1 MPDPVALRALVG
13 PPFEIALPGLGLTDG
28 QTSVAVAAYR
38 GSYDRVAATRTP
50 LFPGVPEFLGKLG
63 AAGLRPA
70 VATSQPEYLA
80 RWIVEGVGIDEHFT
94 LVGRGRRAE
103 MTRAA
108 RRPSRGSGRLRKG
121 RRVST
126 DVSAR
131 IQQILDERRQ
141 GLPPLRSEIAV
152 WREVD
157 EQLGELD
164 AAVMALRDH
173 AGTPDELRERLTQFR
188 VEDARDG
195 IAEALRLLRVL
206 ESRFSRDTV
215 NIGVSGQARVGK
227 STLLQSVSGLS
238 DDQIPTGQGLA
249 VTAVRSRIQHS
260 ATVDRATLRM
270 HTFGTF
276 VADVVAPYHAEL
288 GLTGLPAAPAEF
300 RTWSYPTPGA
310 DERGDDTAG
319 RPSYATMLN
328 RLRDMQASISTFVD
342 DLTGGERVVG
352 LDELRR
358 FVAYPTND
366 ELRAAAAAG
375 GTVHRRYLAVRDA
388 RIECRFP
395 ELQVENLAIV
405 DLPGLGEVAVRAEAH
420 HVDGLQDEVDV
431 VLLVK
436 RAVEG
441 MAYWGGADAR
451 ALDLLDIAR
460 GFAAKRDFV
469 FLLINRG
476 GTAAALQDA
485 LRDDIRRQV
494 NIGRADQFF
503 RVVEADAADPADVH
517 KQVLVPVLD
526 HLADRMSTMD
536 ADVVAGT
543 RAQLCAAADRVAA
556 LAADLDP
563 ALASVSP
570 ASGSVAEDLDRR
582 TSRLRQD
589 LTGDLVAL
597 VGELHEQTRNAAED
611 PEYVAAVEEA
621 FATTRAWITAGLGVD
636 ERSWKDEGLRTM
648 RVDRGS
654 GRYAGEE
661 LNRVRV
667 EISTSFEGLDVFFD
681 ARVAQL
687 WNRVAAS
694 LSPHLGELLA
704 GLDGEHA
711 LRRLAELLD
720 GASEP
725 CPRLSRAVQA
735 LLAVRLDYRSQLHPR
750 VRAELDGLSLQ
761 VTDPHTGDP
770 RTQIVVEATEA
781 GVEELYQFVV
791 RKAERAAHLT
801 KKALLR
807 EGVTPALV
815 LHAAAEQFEDV
826 LIRSGDSERE
836 FKRLAR
842 SYRDEVWPG
851 VYGEID
857 AANARIARVR
867 RARETLLASLA
878 AMPGG
883 NT

>member
-1 MPDPVALRALVG
+1 MG
-13 PPFEIALPGLGLTDG
+13 NQDG
-28 QTSVAVAAYR
+28 QGR
-38 GSYDRVAATRTP
+38 QRR
-50 LFPGVPEFLGKLG
+50 LG
-63 AAGLRPA
+63 PH
-70 VATSQPEYLA
+70 P
-80 RWIVEGVGIDEHFT
+80 
-94 LVGRGRRAE
+94 
-103 MTRAA
+103 
-108 RRPSRGSGRLRKG
+108 KG

-131 IQQILDERRQ
+131 IRQILETRRRA
-141 GLPPLRSEIAV
+141 LPGLRSEITV
-152 WREVD
+152 WRDVD
-157 EQLGELD
+157 EQLGEL
-164 AAVMALRDH
+164 AASVEALREHSGTSDELRDH
-173 AGTPDELRERLTQFR
+173 LTQFR

-195 IAEALRLLRVL
+195 IAAAVALLRVL

-215 NIGVSGQARVGK
+215 NVGVSGQARVGK
-227 STLLQSVSGLS
+227 STLLQSISGLT
-238 DDQIPTGQGLA
+238 DEQIPTGQGLA

-260 ATVDRATLRM
+260 ATVERATLRM

-276 VADVVAPYHAEL
+276 VADVLAPYHAEL
-288 GLTGLPAAPAEF
+288 GLTGLPSSPGEF
-300 RTWSYPTPGA
+300 RTWPYPTPGS
-310 DERGDDTAG
+310 DDGPDDAG

-342 DLTGGERVVG
+342 DLTGGERVVA

-366 ELRAAAAAG
+366 ELRGAG
-375 GTVHRRYLAVRDA
+375 PVSRRYLAVRDA

-436 RAVEG
+436 RPVEG
-441 MAYWGGADAR
+441 MAFWGGSDAR

-460 GFAAKRDFV
+460 GFVAKRDFV

-476 GTAAALQDA
+476 GTADALQDA
-485 LRDDIRRQV
+485 LRDDVRRQV
-494 NIGRADQFF
+494 NMGLDDQFF
-503 RVVEADAADPADVH
+503 RVVEADSADAADVH
-517 KQVLVPVLD
+517 THVLVPVLD
-526 HLADRMSTMD
+526 HLADRMSSMD
-536 ADVVAGT
+536 ADVVTGT
-543 RAQLCAAADRVAA
+543 RAQLRAAADRVAM
-556 LAADLDP
+556 LVADLDP

-570 ASGSVAEDLDRR
+570 ATGSVAEDLDRR

-597 VGELHEQTRNAAED
+597 VAELHEQTRNAAED
-611 PEYVAAVEEA
+611 PEYIAAVEGA
-621 FATTRAWITAGLGVD
+621 FAATRSWIAEGLGVG
-636 ERSWKDEGLRTM
+636 EQVWKDEGLRTM

-681 ARVAQL
+681 ARVTQL
-687 WNRVAAS
+687 WTRVAEA
-694 LSPHLGELLA
+694 LAPHLGDLLA
-704 GLDGEHA
+704 EPLAKEGGEQA

-720 GASEP
+720 AASEP

-750 VRAELDGLSLQ
+750 VRAELDGLALQ
-761 VTDPHTGDP
+761 VTDPQTGAP
-770 RTQIVVEATEA
+770 RTQIVVEPTGA
-781 GVEELYQFVV
+781 GVAELYGFVL

-842 SYRDEVWPG
+842 SFRDEIWPG

-867 RARETLLASLA
+867 RARDTLLTSLA
-878 AMPGG
+878 AMPGE
-883 NT
+883 NA